1 MISPLG
7 SFAHPKPHATT
18 RRSHHHVASRTR
30 FSPVA
35 GRRHTPA
42 MSPLE
47 SEVRSFI
54 GDNFLL
60 ADDAQKL
67 AGSASL
73 TRDGI
78 VDSVGIVELLH
89 FLETRYGIEIADD
102 ETVPANIDSI
112 DNIVRYVSTKLA
124 TTASR
129 ADAGLRDARV

>member
-1 MISPLG
+1 
-7 SFAHPKPHATT
+7 
-18 RRSHHHVASRTR
+18 
-30 FSPVA
+30 
-35 GRRHTPA
+35 